1 MFPENDEC
9 CAWNKA
15 KTMYNFNLFKYEDLY
30 NGESRRICNVDL
42 TNGTKA
48 SNETCCQEM
57 ANKAH
62 DCGEIYYGAG
72 PAFEDIM

>member
-57 ANKAH
+57 ANK
-62 DCGEIYYGAG
+62 
-72 PAFEDIM
+72 